1 MGVQLDLRAKTVIA
15 TENSKPL
22 RLYAPPQDR

>member
-1 MGVQLDLRAKTVIA
+1 VMGVQLDLRAKNVIA

-22 RLYAPPQDR
+22 RLYRSAI

>member
-1 MGVQLDLRAKTVIA
+1 MGVQLDLRAKKVIV

-22 RLYAPPQDR
+22 RLYLSPQDR